1 MNNFSKTEYLQ
12 YIMYSNIYAYI
23 TVLMGVLT
31 KIEDPDKTY
40 EGNSACNM
48 PAYFIVFVIHANYMN
63 YMFYKNIL

>member
-1 MNNFSKTEYLQ
+1 
-12 YIMYSNIYAYI
+12 MYSNIYAYI